1 VLEFGNFKNSWK
13 VRCYQ
18 EPFQLI
24 TMLADHKVMNKYEKN
39 DYFPPSLGKGEFH
52 CPHCNVYA
60 KQFYGHVHAI
70 AQFNW
75 SSIVDKLSTFNETLP
90 KKWIVTKCQHCNEI
104 SVWHGIN
111 MLYPKK
117 ILPAPPNLDLIDEI
131 KSDYLE
137 AAHIL
142 GDSPRAAA
150 ALLRLSLQKLCM
162 QLGEKG
168 ENINADI
175 KNLVG
180 KGLNPLVQ
188 KSLDALRI
196 TGNNAVHPGE
206 INLIEEPE
214 RVLKLFDLINFI
226 ADKMITE
233 PKEIESFYGELP
245 SGAIEAVE
253 KRDKSANK

>member
-1 VLEFGNFKNSWK
+1 MMRNE
-13 VRCYQ
+13 
-18 EPFQLI
+18 
-24 TMLADHKVMNKYEKN
+24 
-39 DYFPPSLGKGEFH
+39 YFPPTLGKGEFH
-52 CPHCNVYA
+52 CPHCNVFA
-60 KQFYGHVHAI
+60 KQFYGHIHAI
-70 AQFNW
+70 SQFQW
-75 SSIVDKLSTFNETLP
+75 RSIVDEHSSFNEPLSQE
-90 KKWIVTKCQHCNEI
+90 WIVTKCQHCNDI
-104 SVWHGIN
+104 AVWFGRN
-111 MLYPKK
+111 MLHPKK
-117 ILPAPPNLDLIDEI
+117 ILPPPPNSDLIDEI
-131 KSDYLE
+131 KADYLE

-150 ALLRLSLQKLCM
+150 ALLRLSLQKLCI

-175 KNLVG
+175 KSLVG

-206 INLIEEPE
+206 INLSEEPE

-233 PKEIESFYGELP
+233 PKEIESFYGTLP
-245 SGAIEAVE
+245 SGALEAVE
-253 KRDKSANK
+253 KRDESANK